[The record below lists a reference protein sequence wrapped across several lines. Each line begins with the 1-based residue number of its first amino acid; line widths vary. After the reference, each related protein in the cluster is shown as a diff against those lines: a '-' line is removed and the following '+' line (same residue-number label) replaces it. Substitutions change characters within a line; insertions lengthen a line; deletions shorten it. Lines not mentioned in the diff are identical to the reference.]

1 MIVLLRRIPIVPL
14 LSFSR
19 SNVMLSTQSS
29 SIITATDNMSPET
42 VLKFWYEELTHKDWF
57 QPPNPDELDAKIRDK
72 FLPLLEKAASC
83 ELYEWRTT
91 PEGSLAEVIVLDQFS
106 RNIYRNSPK
115 AFAQDPLAL
124 ALAQQAISK
133 GFDKDMVPSKLSF
146 LYMPF
151 MHSESSIIHERA
163 MELYSAPGLEFN
175 FEFEKKH
182 KAIIDRF
189 GRYPHRN
196 EILGRETTSEEEE
209 FLKGPESS
217 F

>member
-1 MIVLLRRIPIVPL
+1 MIVLLRRIPIVPF

-19 SNVMLSTQSS
+19 PNVMLSTQSS
-29 SIITATDNMSPET
+29 SISTTTDNMSPEA
-42 VLKFWYEELTHKDWF
+42 VLKFWYEELTPKDWF
-57 QPPNPDELDAKIRDK
+57 QPSNPDELDAKIREK
-72 FLPLLEKAASC
+72 FRPLLEKAASC

-115 AFAQDPLAL
+115 AFTQDPLSL
-124 ALAQQAISK
+124 ALAQEAISK
-133 GFDKDMVPSKLSF
+133 GFDKEMEPSKLSF

-163 MELYSAPGLEFN
+163 MELYSAPGLDMN
-175 FEFEKKH
+175 LDFEKKH

-196 EILGRETTSEEEE
+196 KILGRETTAEEQT
-209 FLKGPESS
+209 FLEGPDSS